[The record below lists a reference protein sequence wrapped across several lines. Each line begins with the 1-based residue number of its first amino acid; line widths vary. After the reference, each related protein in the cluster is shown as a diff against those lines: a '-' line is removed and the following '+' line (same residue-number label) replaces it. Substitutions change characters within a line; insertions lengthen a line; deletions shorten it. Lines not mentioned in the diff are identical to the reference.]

1 VPCNKPARTPTP
13 KALVRQNIRQFQ
25 GSIST
30 RQALSAPFPTTRGD
44 YWLAKEPPCSQ
55 IVYVKTV
62 TYPIRIPQ
70 RDYAKLVAEANR
82 RRKSLADLFRD
93 LITYGLPALPPIP
106 ETYEALQEV
115 WDNLGPAPE
124 ILYDK
129 LPRER

>member
-1 VPCNKPARTPTP
+1 M
-13 KALVRQNIRQFQ
+13 
-25 GSIST
+25 
-30 RQALSAPFPTTRGD
+30 
-44 YWLAKEPPCSQ
+44 
-55 IVYVKTV
+55 KTV
-62 TYPIRIPQ
+62 TYPIRIQ
-70 RDYAKLVAEANR
+70 QSDYKKLVAEANR

-129 LPRER
+129 LPRGR

>member
-1 VPCNKPARTPTP
+1 M
-13 KALVRQNIRQFQ
+13 
-25 GSIST
+25 
-30 RQALSAPFPTTRGD
+30 
-44 YWLAKEPPCSQ
+44 
-55 IVYVKTV
+55 KTV
-62 TYPIRIPQ
+62 TYPIRIGQ
-70 RDYAKLVAEANR
+70 SDYKKLVAEANR